1 MATLILEQLPP
12 GAAAV
17 LCDNLRRDGQGAP
30 LAVRSVVVPASG
42 IVQITGLPDS
52 NYSLLFTGARNVRFS
67 RFSIDVGDR
76 SRYPGAITPIPSS
89 GSISDEQVKEGAR
102 RAMLGFDDYGIV
114 QHNVPVEFVAAN
126 TPGIN
131 SSGLLIATQVQGSG
145 PEPETM
151 FHTGNRPGI
160 VDVPGLQ
167 QALDD
172 RVTDL
177 ELDDTVATLVDDYMA
192 GKETIV
198 EDLSSQLD
206 GSTKTYTLT
215 KPFVTLRVLL
225 NGLLQRE
232 GAGNDFVIALSPPN
246 QAITFG
252 RALKPY
258 NTLIA
263 EYTTT

>member
-12 GAAAV
+12 GASAV
-17 LCDNLRRDGQGAP
+17 LCDNLRRDGQGVP

-42 IVQITGLPDS
+42 IVQLTSLPDS

-76 SRYPGAITPIPSS
+76 SRYLGAIALASTS

-131 SSGLLIATQVQGSG
+131 SSGLLVPTQVQGSG

-151 FHTGNRPGI
+151 FHTGNTPSIG
-160 VDVPGLQ
+160 DVQGLQ

-177 ELDDTVATLVDDYMA
+177 ELDAEVEAKVDAYLA
-192 GKETIV
+192 GKETTV
-198 EDLSSQLD
+198 EDLSPQLD
-206 GSTKTYTLT
+206 GSTKTVLL
-215 KPFVTLRVLL
+215 KQPFVTLHLYL

-232 GAGNDFVIALSPPN
+232 GAGNDFVVEASPPN

-252 RALKPY
+252 RALKPT
-258 NTLIA
+258 NSLIA

>member
-1 MATLILEQLPP
+1 MATLILEQLPS

-17 LCDNLRRDGQGAP
+17 LCDNLRRDSQGVS
-30 LAVRSVVVPASG
+30 LAVRSVIVPRDG

-52 NYSLLFTGARNVRFS
+52 NYALLFTGARNIRFS

-76 SRYPGAITPIPSS
+76 SKYP
-89 GSISDEQVKEGAR
+89 GSISQTSFSASIGDEQVKEGAR
-102 RAMLGFDDYGIV
+102 RALLGFDEYGIV
-114 QHNVPVEFVAAN
+114 DLNVPVGFVAAN

-131 SSGLLIATQVQGSG
+131 SSGLLVPTQVQGGG
-145 PEPETM
+145 PLPETM
-151 FHTGNRPGI
+151 YHTGNKPAI
-160 VDVPGLQ
+160 ADVAGLQ

-177 ELDDTVATLVDDYMA
+177 ELDDAVATLVDDYLL
-192 GKETIV
+192 GKELTV

-206 GSTKTYTLT
+206 GIAKTYTLT
-215 KPFVTLRVLL
+215 KPFVAIRVLL

-232 GAGNDFVIALSPPN
+232 GAGNDFVIPPSPPN
-246 QAITFG
+246 QAITFE